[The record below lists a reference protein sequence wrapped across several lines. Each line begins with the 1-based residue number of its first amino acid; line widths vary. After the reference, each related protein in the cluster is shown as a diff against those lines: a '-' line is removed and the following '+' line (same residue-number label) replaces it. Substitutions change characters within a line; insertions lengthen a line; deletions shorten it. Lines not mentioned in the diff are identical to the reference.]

1 MRKCYMEDNT
11 GNYSN
16 TKEKSIVEETI
27 PETNEWYVIQTM
39 SGKED
44 ILIRYIE
51 EYVDSSVVKECF
63 IPKRERK
70 KKIDGKWRVITEKL
84 FRGYIF
90 VVTGEP
96 VGLFFALKQI
106 PMLSKLLS
114 DGEYTFEKLNNKEVD
129 FISRIGSGRP
139 DHISKIS
146 KVEFDEYSEGDE
158 VVYIEGDLKSFEGQI
173 KRFDKHRRVAV
184 VETELFGRK
193 TEVYL
198 EFEFLRKK

>member
-1 MRKCYMEDNT
+1 MEDNT

-39 SGKED
+39 SGNED

>member
-1 MRKCYMEDNT
+1 MEDNT

-96 VGLFFALKQI
+96 VGIFFALKQI

>member
-1 MRKCYMEDNT
+1 MEDNT

-70 KKIDGKWRVITEKL
+70 KKIDGKWI
-84 FRGYIF
+84 
-90 VVTGEP
+90 
-96 VGLFFALKQI
+96 Q
-106 PMLSKLLS
+106 
-114 DGEYTFEKLNNKEVD
+114 
-129 FISRIGSGRP
+129 
-139 DHISKIS
+139 
-146 KVEFDEYSEGDE
+146 
-158 VVYIEGDLKSFEGQI
+158 KSCLE
-173 KRFDKHRRVAV
+173 A
-184 VETELFGRK
+184 T
-193 TEVYL
+193 YL
-198 EFEFLRKK
+198 

>member
-1 MRKCYMEDNT
+1 MEDNT

-70 KKIDGKWRVITEKL
+70 KKIDGKWKVITEKL

-158 VVYIEGDLKSFEGQI
+158 VVYIEGDLKTFEGQI

>member
-1 MRKCYMEDNT
+1 MEDNT

-27 PETNEWYVIQTM
+27 PETYEWYVIQTM

>member
-1 MRKCYMEDNT
+1 MEDNT

-146 KVEFDEYSEGDE
+146 KVEFDEYSEDDE

>member
-1 MRKCYMEDNT
+1 MEDNT

-96 VGLFFALKQI
+96 IGLFFALKQI

-184 VETELFGRK
+184 VETELFDRK

>member
-1 MRKCYMEDNT
+1 MEDNT

-70 KKIDGKWRVITEKL
+70 KKIDGKWRVIAEKL

>member
-1 MRKCYMEDNT
+1 MKK
-11 GNYSN
+11 
-16 TKEKSIVEETI
+16 TKSLLSATALMKI
-27 PETNEWYVIQTM
+27 YDTM
-39 SGKED
+39 DG
-44 ILIRYIE
+44 
-51 EYVDSSVVKECF
+51 
-63 IPKRERK
+63 PNW
-70 KKIDGKWRVITEKL
+70 KIDGKWRVITEKL

>member
-1 MRKCYMEDNT
+1 MEDNT

-184 VETELFGRK
+184 VEIELFGRK

>member
-1 MRKCYMEDNT
+1 MEDNM

>member
-1 MRKCYMEDNT
+1 MEDNT

>member
-1 MRKCYMEDNT
+1 MEDNT

-129 FISRIGSGRP
+129 FISRIGSGRL

>member
-1 MRKCYMEDNT
+1 MEDNT

-63 IPKRERK
+63 TPKRERK

>member
-1 MRKCYMEDNT
+1 MEDNT

-70 KKIDGKWRVITEKL
+70 KKIDGKWRAITEKL

>member
-1 MRKCYMEDNT
+1 MEDNT

-146 KVEFDEYSEGDE
+146 KVEFDEYIEGDE